1 MNFWDIIIIAIN
13 FLGAL
18 GIFLFGMT
26 LMSNGLQKVA
36 GSRMRNILSKI
47 TSNPASGILAGV
59 TVTSIIQSSSAT
71 TVMVVSFVNAGLMTL
86 AGAIA
91 VIMGA
96 NIGTTVT
103 SWIIL
108 LFGLGGEGGG
118 FSLALLAGAIALAF
132 FFAKKNKMKSL
143 GEFIFGFAIL
153 LVGLDFLQ
161 AAMPDLQQY
170 PEALKIIAS
179 LGNYGF
185 FSTILLILIGAGLT
199 CLVQS
204 SSAMM
209 AIIMVLCFKG
219 WIDFDM
225 ATALILGDNIGT
237 TITANLAAMVGNT
250 TAKRAARAHLVFNV
264 VGVIL
269 TLLVLRPELSLIAN
283 VTEAATG
290 ISPYHTDP
298 LTAGYSVSFGISL
311 FHTLFNV
318 TNTLI
323 QVWFIPDIIKIVTWM
338 VPGKKEETQD
348 EFRLTYISHGYM
360 NTAEL
365 SLQAAKKEVEEFGDL
380 VMSMY
385 KLLPDLRTA
394 TGEDEF
400 NKLFA
405 RIERYEALTDRMEL
419 ELTNYL
425 THINGSDLS
434 QQGGQLISTL
444 LRIIDNLE
452 SIGDSILQLAITRKN
467 KRDTA
472 VHFDQSLNDN
482 LAHMDGLVQQALTT
496 MLDNLHGDY
505 DQIDLG
511 KAYGAEA
518 AINKYRDQLRERHLV
533 ALKQGSYDYAI
544 GTAYSSLYA
553 LYEKLGDYV
562 INVSESI
569 DNTKKV
575 QDNEDQLHQLAIE
588 GKE

>member
-1 MNFWDIIIIAIN
+1 
-13 FLGAL
+13 
-18 GIFLFGMT
+18 
-26 LMSNGLQKVA
+26 
-36 GSRMRNILSKI
+36 
-47 TSNPASGILAGV
+47 
-59 TVTSIIQSSSAT
+59 
-71 TVMVVSFVNAGLMTL
+71 
-86 AGAIA
+86 
-91 VIMGA
+91 
-96 NIGTTVT
+96 
-103 SWIIL
+103 
-108 LFGLGGEGGG
+108 
-118 FSLALLAGAIALAF
+118 
-132 FFAKKNKMKSL
+132 
-143 GEFIFGFAIL
+143 
-153 LVGLDFLQ
+153 
-161 AAMPDLQQY
+161 
-170 PEALKIIAS
+170 
-179 LGNYGF
+179 
-185 FSTILLILIGAGLT
+185 
-199 CLVQS
+199 
-204 SSAMM
+204 
-209 AIIMVLCFKG
+209 
-219 WIDFDM
+219 
-225 ATALILGDNIGT
+225 
-237 TITANLAAMVGNT
+237 MVGNT
-250 TAKRAARAHLVFNV
+250 AAKRAARAHLVFNV

-269 TLLVLRPELSLIAN
+269 TLLVLKPELSLIAN

-298 LTAGYSVSFGISL
+298 LMAGYSVSFGISL

-338 VPGKKEETQD
+338 VPGKKEEVQD

-365 SLQAAKKEVEEFGDL
+365 SLQAAKKEVEEFADL

-385 KLLPDLRTA
+385 KLLPSLRT
-394 TGEDEF
+394 TTDEDEF

-482 LAHMDGLVQQALTT
+482 LAHMDGLVQQALNT

-533 ALKQGSYDYAI
+533 ALKQGTYDYAI
-544 GTAYSSLYA
+544 GTAYSSLYE
-553 LYEKLGDYV
+553 LL
-562 INVSESI
+562 
-569 DNTKKV
+569 
-575 QDNEDQLHQLAIE
+575 
-588 GKE
+588 